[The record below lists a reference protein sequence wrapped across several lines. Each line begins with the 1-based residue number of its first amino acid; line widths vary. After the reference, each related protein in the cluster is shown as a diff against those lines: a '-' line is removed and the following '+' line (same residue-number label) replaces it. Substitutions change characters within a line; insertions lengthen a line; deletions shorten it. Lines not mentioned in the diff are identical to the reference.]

1 MNDSPIPNLESETW
15 RRFGPPSQVRPG
27 VVLATEGQDVP
38 VREALFAANAGQP
51 KALPHHGFK
60 ISRPES
66 QGGFRAADNDCR
78 RLLASMLQGR
88 QSSVLLTSRPDTADP
103 VDILLVQQA
112 SAPFRP
118 STQTRSP
125 LDTCRSHSSRSG
137 LKPKRNETLSRR
149 AMSMAI
155 PTVSRSREPVSP

>member
-112 SAPFRP
+112 CFAKAGNARFEVHPIEEKHKADHEDDRN
-118 STQTRSP
+118 QCVI
-125 LDTCRSHSSRSG
+125 LGLAHKQSH
-137 LKPKRNETLSRR
+137 
-149 AMSMAI
+149 
-155 PTVSRSREPVSP
+155 V